1 MLENVHQGVS
11 TFLNAGGL
19 YIAPLEYQGYREE
32 ILASKTSA
40 WVGTPLNESPI
51 YDVEGPDAARFLTS
65 LCVNNFM
72 KMKVG
77 SIRHAIMCNDKGQML
92 TDGVVM
98 KIAENHFRTYWLMP
112 IVDFHMST
120 TDMDVKGTD
129 LSGTEFFI
137 QVAGPRSLEILE
149 QASASDLHDIKFAAH
164 RTVIF
169 SGVEV
174 RVLRL
179 GMAGSLAY
187 ELHGP
192 MGQLDAVFKSIW
204 DVAEPLGASKLGRM
218 AYLLNHTE
226 GGFANIFIHFPMPWF
241 EERNL
246 AEYCLTQPMA
256 LFFNYNRQLVGSMG
270 DELESRFKTP
280 YDVGWGSLVRFD
292 HDFPGRAALERI
304 ADNPPNTMVTLE
316 WNADDVGEIVA
327 SQYRGRDAVAYEPI
341 DDRPSDNYFVNP
353 NGFHYHSDK
362 VMFEG
367 TTIGSSTGRIRSV
380 YYKRMISLGFIQ
392 CEHAVEGKQLT
403 LLWGKPGGPQKEV
416 RVTVARTPYMDLA
429 NNKDI
434 DVNTIP
440 RLLAQEDAGATIS

>member
-1 MLENVHQGVS
+1 MLENVNEGVS

-19 YIAPLEYQGYREE
+19 YVAPLEYQGYRDE

-40 WVGTPLNESPI
+40 WIGTPLNESPI
-51 YDVEGPDAARFLTS
+51 YDVQGPDAARFLTS
-65 LCVNNFM
+65 LCINNFM

-77 SIRHAIMCNDKGQML
+77 SIRHAVMCNDKGQML

-98 KIAENHFRTYWLMP
+98 KIGEDHFRTYWLMP
-112 IVDFHMST
+112 IIDFHVSR
-120 TDMDVKGTD
+120 TDMVVSGAN
-129 LSGTEFFI
+129 LSGTEFFVQI
-137 QVAGPRSLEILE
+137 AGPKSLEILE
-149 QASASDLHDIKFAAH
+149 RASGSDMHDIKFAAH
-164 RTVIF
+164 RVVDF
-169 SGVEV
+169 AGVEV

-192 MGQLDAVFKSIW
+192 MDQLDAVFKSLW
-204 DVAEPLGASKLGRM
+204 DVGAPLGASKLGRM

-226 GGFANIFIHFPMPWF
+226 AGFANIFIHFPMPWF
-241 EERNL
+241 EEPEL
-246 AEYCLTQPMA
+246 ADYCMTQPMA
-256 LFFNYNRQLVGSMG
+256 MFFNYNRQLVGSMG
-270 DELESRFKTP
+270 DELEARFKTP
-280 YDVGWGSLVRFD
+280 YDVDWGSLVRFD

-304 ADNPPNTMVTLE
+304 ADNPPNAMVTLE
-316 WNADDVGEIVA
+316 WNAEDVADIVA

-353 NGFHYHSDK
+353 NGFHYHADK
-362 VMFEG
+362 VLLDG
-367 TTIGSSTGRIRSV
+367 TPIGSSAGRIRSV

-392 CEHAVEGKQLT
+392 REHVVEGKQLT
-403 LLWGKPGGPQKEV
+403 LLWGAPGGPQKEV

-434 DVNTIP
+434 DVNAIP
-440 RLLAQEDAGATIS
+440 RLSVHA